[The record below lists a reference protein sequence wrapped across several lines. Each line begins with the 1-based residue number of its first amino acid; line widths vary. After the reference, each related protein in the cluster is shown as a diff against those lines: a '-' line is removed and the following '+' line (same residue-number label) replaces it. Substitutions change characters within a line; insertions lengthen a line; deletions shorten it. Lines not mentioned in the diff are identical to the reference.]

1 MWRNGYCDSD
11 CRLGIE
17 LSMGTMILKP
27 ASSRCDSM
35 MVDRSVARKRMRTSP
50 RCENSSVGDE
60 LDITVVCDPLG
71 DAAWLRIVRGKTCFA
86 PVGKPAFAR
95 FHVNQICSPVDNS
108 HRHRFMSESLTRW

>member
-1 MWRNGYCDSD
+1 MWRNGYCESD

-35 MVDRSVARKRMRTSP
+35 MVDRSVARGHMEDIP

-60 LDITVVCDPLG
+60 LDISVVCDPLG
-71 DAAWLRIVRGKTCFA
+71 DATWLRIVRGTTCFV
-86 PVGKPAFAR
+86 PMGKPAFAW
-95 FHVNQICSPVDNS
+95 FHVKPDLQS
-108 HRHRFMSESLTRW
+108 RR

>member
-1 MWRNGYCDSD
+1 MWRNGYCESD

-17 LSMGTMILKP
+17 LSMGTTIMKQ
-27 ASSRCDSM
+27 ASDSM

-71 DAAWLRIVRGKTCFA
+71 DATWLRIVRGTTCFV
-86 PVGKPAFAR
+86 PMGKPAFAW
-95 FHVNQICSPVDNS
+95 FHVKPDLQP
-108 HRHRFMSESLTRW
+108 RR